1 MIDKMEA
8 IEMLENATLAELKD
22 ELELAEA
29 LEYDAVLK
37 AMLLAEIEKRTQ

>member
-1 MIDKMEA
+1 MIDKTEA

-22 ELELAEA
+22 ELELAETM
-29 LEYDAVLK
+29 EYDAELK